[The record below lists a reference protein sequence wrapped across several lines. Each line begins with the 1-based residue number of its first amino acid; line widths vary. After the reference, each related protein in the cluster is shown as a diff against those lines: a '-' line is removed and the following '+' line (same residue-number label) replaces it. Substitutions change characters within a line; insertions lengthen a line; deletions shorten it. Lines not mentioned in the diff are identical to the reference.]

1 MQRRAERDG
10 SGRKP
15 LPLGVE
21 RPRGPRDQ
29 GGRGRAVVLM
39 RFGDGAFPGQDAV
52 VSGMSRAFVT
62 SHSVAGTPPAF
73 SPEDVAEHEDRIG
86 RLRALMDEHGF
97 DAVIANDVGAP
108 GAYPA
113 YARYLSNFTIG
124 RPGH

>member
-1 MQRRAERDG
+1 
-10 SGRKP
+10 
-15 LPLGVE
+15 
-21 RPRGPRDQ
+21 
-29 GGRGRAVVLM
+29 
-39 RFGDGAFPGQDAV
+39 
-52 VSGMSRAFVT
+52 MSRAFVT

-124 RPGH
+124 RPGHVIAVVPRATMMASSDWRSSDRGSATWCRSRCPRDCRTRPRSPHHRR